1 MKVELYKIMCKEI
14 IVLRTTNIDSHTDYK
29 NFIISIILKTKKSK
43 EFFNNVNE
51 NIDKDVILNLKI
63 KKYNISYQELKKV
76 WQN

>member
-76 WQN
+76 

>member
-1 MKVELYKIMCKEI
+1 MCKEI

-76 WQN
+76 